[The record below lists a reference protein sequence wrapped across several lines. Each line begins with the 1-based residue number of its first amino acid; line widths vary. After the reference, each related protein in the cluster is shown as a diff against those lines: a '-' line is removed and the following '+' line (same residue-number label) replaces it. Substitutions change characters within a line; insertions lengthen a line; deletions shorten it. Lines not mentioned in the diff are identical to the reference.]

1 MGTENDSLKSIECLY
16 RGKRET
22 DIATAGESIVA
33 YHRWIESPDG
43 GTWQTSKILKEI
55 RDYNRDDCVSTWELA
70 QWLRGIQA
78 YCGIK
83 YVPPTLSRKAEDL
96 KTMPRSR
103 KDSSI
108 QFPWTDLPI
117 PTDGA

>member
-1 MGTENDSLKSIECLY
+1 YFCGTWSSSYQIVRQVLRVGTENYSLKSIECLY

-55 RDYNRDDCVSTWELA
+55 RDYNRDDCVSTRELDL
-70 QWLRGIQA
+70 WLSGIQA

-83 YVPPTLSRKAEDL
+83 YVPPTLSRKAEEKPEDTATL
-96 KTMPRSR
+96 
-103 KDSSI
+103 
-108 QFPWTDLPI
+108 
-117 PTDGA
+117 